1 MMQRWMRAVALGLWI
16 VGGVM
21 LLPRAASAGYLNDAG
36 LGVASA
42 LSTFVYAPLKISYAI
57 VGGVFGSMGYL
68 LSVGSL
74 DVAKKI
80 WVPSLGGSY
89 VITPDMLQGDEEIRF
104 FGSETAETGSVEV
117 VE

>member
-1 MMQRWMRAVALGLWI
+1 MLSLW
-16 VGGVM
+16 VGSSLLVM
-21 LLPRAASAGYLNDAG
+21 PRAASAGYLNDFG

-42 LSTFVYAPLKISYAI
+42 ISTFVYAPLKISYAL
-57 VGGVFGSMGYL
+57 VGGTFGCLGYL

-89 VITPDMLQGDEEIRF
+89 VITPDMLQGDGEIRF
-104 FGSETAETGSVEV
+104 FGSETAEAGPVDV